1 MNSDLAKS
9 AKHLGRLAGG
19 GREAKVKLHNLGAID
34 AASIFDGESCG
45 EGGDIKSQPSV
56 FKGGVAETM
65 TESEGRR
72 HIVSVIPASAV
83 SDKNTRKR
91 KERGPTSGNRQGGP
105 R

>member
-45 EGGDIKSQPSV
+45 EGGDIKSQPGV
-56 FKGGVAETM
+56 FKCGVAETV
-65 TESEGRR
+65 TESEGGR
-72 HIVSVIPASAV
+72 HIVRVIPASVV
-83 SDKNTRKR
+83 SKHEK
-91 KERGPTSGNRQGGP
+91 KARGE
-105 R
+105 